1 MALDR
6 LEAISRE
13 LETLSARRSEL
24 WEAAAQGIPD
34 LASSIAELSEQID
47 ELWETYRRL
56 RSVARNGTPE
66 QIRNR
71 ARREQLLRSDVR
83 TRG

>member
-6 LEAISRE
+6 LEMISRE
-13 LETLSARRSEL
+13 LETLSARRTEL
-24 WEAAAQGIPD
+24 WEAAARGTPN
-34 LASSIAELSEQID
+34 LASSIAELSGQID
-47 ELWETYRRL
+47 QLWESYRRL

-71 ARREQLLRSDVR
+71 ARREQLLRSEAR
-83 TRG
+83 T